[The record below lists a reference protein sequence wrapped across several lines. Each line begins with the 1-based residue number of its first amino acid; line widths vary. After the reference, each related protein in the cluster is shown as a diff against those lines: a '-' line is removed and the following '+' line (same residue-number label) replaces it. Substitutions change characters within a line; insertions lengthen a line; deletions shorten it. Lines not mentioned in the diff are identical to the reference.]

1 MPDRHG
7 PCRHGIGPPL
17 RRRPKV
23 LAPPAG
29 VLAPPGS
36 AAAPDARAAA
46 TMERAMLGVLGG
58 MGPMATVDFLAKLV
72 RATPAGRDQDH
83 IPTLVCSAAGIP
95 DRADAILGAGPDPL
109 PAMRAALARLE
120 AGGATRIAIPC
131 NTAHHWH
138 AALQAGTAL
147 PILHIVDAVAERLG
161 ETLGQAGA
169 GGRVG
174 LLATEGT
181 LRARLYPERLARH
194 GIACLSPGPEGQAAV
209 AAAIR
214 LVKADRVAEA
224 TPILEAEARALAR
237 AGCGRVVMACTEIPI
252 ALAGSDLGSLMVDA
266 TAVLARACVAAWQ
279 ADSAT
284 PPAMPRAA

>member
-1 MPDRHG
+1 
-7 PCRHGIGPPL
+7 
-17 RRRPKV
+17 
-23 LAPPAG
+23 
-29 VLAPPGS
+29 
-36 AAAPDARAAA
+36 
-46 TMERAMLGVLGG
+46 MLGVLGG

-83 IPTLVCSAAGIP
+83 IPTLVCSAVDIP

-147 PILHIVDAVAERLG
+147 PILHIVDAVAETLART
-161 ETLGQAGA
+161 ETEIAAGT

-174 LLATEGT
+174 LLATDGT
-181 LRARLYPERLARH
+181 LRTGLYRERLARR
-194 GIACLSPGPEGQAAV
+194 GLTCLGPDPEGQAAV

-214 LVKADRVAEA
+214 LVKAHRVAEA
-224 TPILEAEARALAR
+224 RPLLEAQVRALAE
-237 AGCGRVVMACTEIPI
+237 AGCDRVVMACTEIPL
-252 ALAGSDLGSLMVDA
+252 ALAGSDPSGLLVDA
-266 TAVLARACVAAWQ
+266 TEALARACVAACRPDCRVDT
-279 ADSAT
+279 AAL
-284 PPAMPRAA
+284 PRAA

>member
-1 MPDRHG
+1 
-7 PCRHGIGPPL
+7 
-17 RRRPKV
+17 
-23 LAPPAG
+23 
-29 VLAPPGS
+29 
-36 AAAPDARAAA
+36 
-46 TMERAMLGVLGG
+46 MLGVLGG

-83 IPTLVCSAAGIP
+83 IPTLVCSAVDIP

-147 PILHIVDAVAERLG
+147 PILHIVDAVAE
-161 ETLGQAGA
+161 TLAGA
-169 GGRVG
+169 GTGGRVG
-174 LLATEGT
+174 LLATDGT
-181 LRARLYPERLARH
+181 LRAGLYPDRLARH
-194 GIACLSPGPEGQAAV
+194 GLTCLGPDPEGQAAV

-214 LVKADRVAEA
+214 LVKANRAAEA
-224 TPILEAEARALAR
+224 TPLLEAQARALAE

-252 ALAGSDLGSLMVDA
+252 ALAGSPVSGLLVDA
-266 TAVLARACVAAWQ
+266 TEALARACVAACRPDCRVD
-279 ADSAT
+279 AA
-284 PPAMPRAA
+284 ALPRAA